1 MKRILVLHNQYQ
13 NIGGEDIAVENEIAF
28 LKKFFDVDTLFFNNK
43 IKNVFDLKFLL
54 FSNNKDS
61 NLILKKKIK
70 EFDPEFVY
78 VHNTWFKASLG
89 IFDTLEKENINTIL
103 KIHNFRYYC
112 TRSMKSKDHLGD
124 DQVCLACGYNP
135 SKKRYFN
142 KYFPD
147 SILKSIFV
155 IIYGLKYIKI
165 INKPNIKVIV
175 LTKFHQKFIEKII
188 NLNSKVFVFPNPI
201 GLMSDKH
208 NEKENFI
215 FYAGRISKEKGLEE
229 LITAFLKAKLENTN
243 LKIAGEGPLSNKLKD
258 KYSKNS
264 NIEFLGLQSND
275 KVLEYISKSQ
285 AVISA
290 TRLYEGQPTLLC
302 EASILGVPSIFP
314 NTGGINEFFPKDY
327 KFSYEQFKYDELVNK
342 LKMINNKSLLIEIGE
357 ENKKFIQEYLN
368 EEKLQTKFN
377 EILSE

>member
-1 MKRILVLHNQYQ
+1 
-13 NIGGEDIAVENEIAF
+13 
-28 LKKFFDVDTLFFNNK
+28 
-43 IKNVFDLKFLL
+43 
-54 FSNNKDS
+54 
-61 NLILKKKIK
+61 
-70 EFDPEFVY
+70 
-78 VHNTWFKASLG
+78 
-89 IFDTLEKENINTIL
+89 
-103 KIHNFRYYC
+103 
-112 TRSMKSKDHLGD
+112 MKSKDHLGD

-155 IIYGLKYIKI
+155 IIYGLKYIKV

-243 LKIAGEGPLSNKLKD
+243 LKIAGEVHCPIN
-258 KYSKNS
+258 SKINTVKILILNFLAYRAMIKS
-264 NIEFLGLQSND
+264 LNI
-275 KVLEYISKSQ
+275 
-285 AVISA
+285 
-290 TRLYEGQPTLLC
+290 
-302 EASILGVPSIFP
+302 
-314 NTGGINEFFPKDY
+314 
-327 KFSYEQFKYDELVNK
+327 LVNHK
-342 LKMINNKSLLIEIGE
+342 QSFQQQGSMRDNLLYYA
-357 ENKKFIQEYLN
+357 KHQY
-368 EEKLQTKFN
+368 
-377 EILSE
+377 